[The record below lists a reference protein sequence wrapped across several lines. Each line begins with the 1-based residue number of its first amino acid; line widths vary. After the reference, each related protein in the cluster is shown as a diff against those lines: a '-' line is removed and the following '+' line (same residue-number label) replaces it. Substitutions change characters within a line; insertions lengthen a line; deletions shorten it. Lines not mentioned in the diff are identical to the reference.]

1 MIYKMAIVED
11 EPAAAETLRGMIERY
26 RQENTPANWTTF
38 ENGTVLGSKPTAI
51 NGALKFLEA
60 ARIDFFYVQGSNG
73 NYSHLGDLSTNIA
86 KENQAT
92 DEIYGK
98 EYSWTLSMSS
108 DDNFDMMLFGGKSAY
123 ATYATSGMG
132 IYLCFEDGK
141 ISVRSANNGGE
152 IGGVLTSGAAAGVV
166 LDGQTKFTVTLTVCR
181 VSETELKFKLAVNDA
196 AVEFAAASED
206 AECTAVA
213 DGWVVCTLE
222 SNGYGQRLCF
232 VPGDG
237 AMVKVWDVA
246 LPASQN

>member
-1 MIYKMAIVED
+1 M
-11 EPAAAETLRGMIERY
+11 R
-26 RQENTPANWTTF
+26 
-38 ENGTVLGSKPTAI
+38 S
-51 NGALKFLEA
+51 
-60 ARIDFFYVQGSNG
+60 QGLSLAHSLYG
-73 NYSHLGDLSTNIA
+73 N
-86 KENQAT
+86 
-92 DEIYGK
+92 
-98 EYSWTLSMSS
+98 EYSWDIELSAN
-108 DDNFDMMLFGGKSAY
+108 DNFNMVLFGGASAPSVFNGSQ
-123 ATYATSGMG
+123 AG
-132 IYLCFEDGK
+132 IYLAFESGK
-141 ISVRSANNGGE
+141 ISVSNAYYGSEVAKSITSAN
-152 IGGVLTSGAAAGVV
+152 VAGVV

-213 DGWVVCTLE
+213 DGWLVCTLE